1 MKKIIQVLLIII
13 LVTFLILT
21 AIAIFNPLN
30 LRTKFIGSII
40 NSYLSS
46 NIKNYSPTTDSQNIA
61 TSSTSTST
69 STESS
74 ITGTSAD
81 KHPLL
86 NENQEKTLE
95 SFGVN
100 VSQLPTSITA
110 GMQTCFIEKLG
121 TTRAYEIMKGDTPS
135 VVDFFKAKDCIGK

>member
-13 LVTFLILT
+13 LTTFLIL
-21 AIAIFNPLN
+21 IIIGIFNPLN
-30 LRTKFIGSII
+30 LRTKFIGNII

-46 NIKNYSPTTDSQNIA
+46 NIQNYSPINENQNIA
-61 TSSTSTST
+61 SSTTEVSATS
-69 STESS
+69 
-74 ITGTSAD
+74 TSAD

-86 NENQEKTLE
+86 NNSQEKTLE

-100 VSQLPTSITA
+100 VSRLPTSITT

-121 TTRAYEIMKGDTPS
+121 KERAVEIIKGDTPS